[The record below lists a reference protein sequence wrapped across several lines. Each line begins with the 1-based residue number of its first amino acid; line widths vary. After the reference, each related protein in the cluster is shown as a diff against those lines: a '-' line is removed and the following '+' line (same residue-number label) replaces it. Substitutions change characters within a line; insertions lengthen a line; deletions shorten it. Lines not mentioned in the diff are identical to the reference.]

1 MSTNSQIADSVP
13 PESLQAIT
21 LSASLTVNDIR
32 KSMAWYRDVLG
43 FKVDQEFERDGA
55 LVAVVLRAGATGIVI
70 DQDNGAKGFDR
81 VKGQGFSLQ
90 FTTAQNVDELAKR
103 IKAYGGIIESEP
115 ADMHW
120 GARIFR
126 IKDPDGFTLVISSER
141 H

>member
-1 MSTNSQIADSVP
+1 MNTNAPITDSVP
-13 PESLQAIT
+13 PDSFQAIT

-90 FTTAQNVDELAKR
+90 FTTAQNVDEFAKR
-103 IKAYGGIIESEP
+103 IKASGGIIESEP

-120 GARIFR
+120 GARVFR